1 MPERHLKR
9 TVPMRLTHL
18 VCLLTLVASLGSAP
32 AENLYFIPQTNLVGE
47 VDHDWFNGDNWFVYD
62 EGGNLLPAGTP
73 ARDDQTAVV
82 LGSADVGSNLVRVGG
97 LALTNGAAISNGTFG
112 VSEVVMAPGSSFR
125 NTKVNLLGTLS
136 VTGTGCVLSG
146 GLFHVLSG
154 AVASVKPGSGNALAE
169 LILDEAATLRVDGR
183 LELGGAALLRGGASS
198 QNKLEVRTIGVLA
211 ASGSNRVAGVPATP
225 LIIDHSG
232 VVEVNGATLEFQ
244 AGLEW
249 TSTAGVNQFR
259 SLQPADTI
267 TFTGPFQVLPNVTSI
282 FFGPG
287 TNRFASDAVVDGVV
301 RLGANPPGNLEVSGS
316 VSGQGALQILA
327 AGTPGSRLHWRLG
340 TLGCA
345 RVEVAPLA
353 VMTIAGDDAA
363 VRELDGCALTNA
375 GLCVVTAPGLSL
387 RSASAITNAGEFELR
402 GNVRLLAS
410 NGTADGRFEN
420 VGTVR
425 KTSGGTA
432 SFGDAA
438 RNPVSLLELN
448 NHGRVEV
455 AEGTLKVAQG
465 MSQGEFQTLPSAT
478 LWFWAGV
485 HTLGSGVRFTG
496 AGKVQLWDAVQ
507 APRWRMLGLAQVAN
521 LDLGAHATLE
531 GAGNTPLGLLT
542 IGELQVAHGA
552 TVDNASVL
560 AQTVHLV
567 GESEIRESVVEVAN
581 ALTFTGPEHY
591 LQGSSVALLAGGTGS
606 LHTNAIVHLDAG
618 SELHVLGAFEMQP
631 GASLLDDA
639 APSGRV
645 EVHPG
650 GVLRKT
656 GTDAVQFGSATSLG
670 PGLFNRGLV
679 EVNAGELRVGGGTSA
694 GEFRLPAD
702 TTLSFWTGTHL
713 WNSGATFT
721 GAGLVRVGGTA
732 AVVKAQGAVSVPR
745 LALGDNG
752 TLAGTSSLTIT
763 ESMSWTG
770 GTLEEAGILAVAA
783 PALLTVEGS
792 GAKTWT
798 SRTLN
803 NAGRT
808 VWKASGETTTGN
820 GATWKNLAGSQC
832 EFSGEAVIRYS
843 GVGPRLSLQNAG
855 TLRKT
860 ANETTAQL
868 EVDLENSGRLEL
880 EGGTLAVSGAWRQLA
895 GEMMVNAGTTASC
908 AQIDLL
914 GGVLSGDGNIR
925 ALVNNQAL
933 VRPGTAIGVLT
944 LVETGSYR
952 QSPQATLSVEL
963 AGKVPGAQHDQLLIS
978 GTAELQGTLEVA
990 LRNGF
995 MPIVGDRFTCLTA
1008 ESVTGTFANIAGAP
1022 PAGTVWVP
1030 RYSPTMVTVA
1040 LGQPVILNAPHVT
1053 GGNLEFNFQTVTG
1066 FSYQVQA
1073 TEGFSPVDWQTVS
1086 TVAGDGTTK
1095 QVVEPIRPGP
1105 RFYRVVLE

>member
-1 MPERHLKR
+1 MI
-9 TVPMRLTHL
+9 
-18 VCLLTLVASLGSAP
+18 CLLTLVASLDTAR
-32 AENLYFIPQTNLVGE
+32 AENLYFIPQTNLLGE
-47 VDHDWFNGDNWFVYD
+47 VSHDWFNGDNWFVYD
-62 EGGNLLPAGTP
+62 ELGNLMPAGTP

-82 LGSADVGSNLVRVGG
+82 LGLADAGSNLVRVGG
-97 LALTNGAAISNGTFG
+97 LALTNGAAITNGTFG
-112 VSEVVMAPGSSFR
+112 VSEVVMAPGTSFR

-146 GLFHVLSG
+146 SLFHVLSG
-154 AVASVKPGSGNALAE
+154 AVASVSPRSGNAVAE
-169 LILDEAATLRVDGR
+169 LILDQAATLRVDGR
-183 LELGGAALLRGGASS
+183 LELGGDALLRGGTSP

-211 ASGSNRVAGVPATP
+211 ASGSNRVAGVSATP
-225 LIIDHSG
+225 LLIDHSG
-232 VVEVNGATLEFQ
+232 VVEVNGAALEFQ

-267 TFTGPFQVLPNVTSI
+267 AFTGPFQVLPNVTSI

-301 RLGANPPGNLEVSGS
+301 RVGASPPGNLEVSGP

-327 AGTPGSRLHWRLG
+327 AGTPGSHLHWRLG
-340 TLGCA
+340 TLACA

-353 VMTIAGDDAA
+353 VMTIAGDDTP

-375 GLCVVTAPGLSL
+375 GLCVVTASGLSL
-387 RSASAITNAGEFELR
+387 QSGSAITNAGEFELR
-402 GNVRLLAS
+402 GNVHLLAA

-425 KTSGGTA
+425 KTGAGTA
-432 SFGDAA
+432 SYGDAA

-465 MSQGEFQTLPSAT
+465 MSRGEFQTLPSAT
-478 LWFWAGV
+478 LWFWAGI
-485 HTLGSGVRFTG
+485 HTFSSGVRFTG
-496 AGKVQLWDAVQ
+496 AGKVQVWDAVET
-507 APRWRMLGLAQVAN
+507 PRWRMLGLAQVAN
-521 LDLGAHATLE
+521 LELGARATLE
-531 GAGNTPLGLLT
+531 GAGITPTGMLT
-542 IGELQVAHGA
+542 MGELGIADFA
-552 TVDNASVL
+552 TVANAYVS
-560 AQTVHLV
+560 AQAIHFT
-567 GESEIRESVVEVAN
+567 GGSEFRESVAEVAN
-581 ALTFTGPEHY
+581 TLTFTGTAHH
-591 LQGSSVALLAGGTGS
+591 LNGSSLALLAGGTGS
-606 LHTNAIVHLDAG
+606 LHTHATVHLNAG
-618 SELHVLGAFEMQP
+618 SELNVLGAFELEP
-631 GASLLDDA
+631 AVSILDDA

-656 GTDAVQFGSATSLG
+656 GTEAVQFGSATSPG

-679 EVNAGELRVGGGTSA
+679 DVTAGELRVGGGASA
-694 GEFRLPAD
+694 GEFRLPTG
-702 TTLSFWTGTHL
+702 TTLSFWSGTHL
-713 WNSGATFT
+713 WNSGTSFT
-721 GAGLVRVGGTA
+721 GAGLVQVGGTA

-745 LALGDNG
+745 LALGNNG

-770 GTLEEAGILAVAA
+770 GTLEDAGILAVAV
-783 PALLTVEGS
+783 PAVLTVEGS

-803 NAGRT
+803 NAGRI
-808 VWKASGETTTGN
+808 VWNVSGAVTTGN

-832 EFSGEAVIRYS
+832 EFPGAAVMRDS

-860 ANETTAQL
+860 GNGTTAQL
-868 EVDLENSGRLEL
+868 EVDLENAGRLEL

-895 GEMMVNAGTTASC
+895 GETMVRAGTTVSC
-908 AQIDLL
+908 PQMDLL
-914 GGVLSGDGNIR
+914 GGVLTGDGNLRAVVNNR
-925 ALVNNQAL
+925 ALIS
-933 VRPGTAIGVLT
+933 PGAAVGILT
-944 LVETGSYR
+944 LVETASYR
-952 QSPQATLSVEL
+952 QSPDGTLIVEL

-978 GTAELQGTLEVA
+978 GPAELQGTLELG

-995 MPIVGDRFTCLTA
+995 LPIVGDRFTCLTA
-1008 ESVTGTFANIAGAP
+1008 GSITGAFANITGP
-1022 PAGTVWVP
+1022 TPAGTVWVP

-1040 LGQPVILNAPHVT
+1040 LGQPVTLSAPHVS
-1053 GGNLEFNFQTVTG
+1053 GGNLEFAFQTVAG

-1073 TEGFSPVDWQTVS
+1073 TEGFSPADWQTIS
-1086 TVAGDGTTK
+1086 IIPGDGTTK
-1095 QVVEPIRPGP
+1095 QVIEPIRPGL
-1105 RFYRVVLE
+1105 RFFRVVLE